1 MRGGGPRRIERSEDK
16 RRLTSP
22 PLGLADPPLYYP
34 PFSDPR
40 HLLPC
45 SACASLSL
53 SLSALLCSSSYR
65 ASCAAAASHQNAHTQ
80 SFILELLLAL
90 VWVETMGRH
99 KFRLSDM
106 IPNAWFF
113 KLRDMRAA
121 RGGAGVGAGAGGVGG
136 ASPGGVV
143 TQASLAVSRAGRASR
158 PLPSTPRHGTWLP
171 HRASYYYTPRAGD
184 LVASP
189 LHPKASDTQFP
200 PLALSPPRRSRRRH
214 RRRSVKLAPS
224 VSGSSAVSSPVS
236 TGCRCQRKPVLM
248 VVEGP
253 DTPPC
258 RRDKFVSYDDD
269 DDDEA
274 EFKKPMVAVAA
285 CDELN
290 GKVITS
296 ATDIIIDLRTEKR
309 PDKVLPHIVTK
320 PARREL
326 DGGDLDDKHVDVLRR
341 APAQKNGPLLEQ
353 SKPRR
358 SVSSARRLKT
368 RANTPRVATKK
379 SKPPAAAC
387 SPAPTTKPP
396 LAESFAVV
404 KSSLDP
410 RTDFRESME
419 EMIAENGIRTA
430 ADLEDLLA
438 CYLSLNAAEYH
449 DLIVDVFEHIWAN
462 LVDIKM

>member
-1 MRGGGPRRIERSEDK
+1 
-16 RRLTSP
+16 
-22 PLGLADPPLYYP
+22 
-34 PFSDPR
+34 
-40 HLLPC
+40 
-45 SACASLSL
+45 
-53 SLSALLCSSSYR
+53 
-65 ASCAAAASHQNAHTQ
+65 
-80 SFILELLLAL
+80 
-90 VWVETMGRH
+90 MGRH

-121 RGGAGVGAGAGGVGG
+121 RGGAGAGGG
-136 ASPGGVV
+136 SPGGVV
-143 TQASLAVSRAGRASR
+143 TQASVAVSRAGRACR
-158 PLPSTPRHGTWLP
+158 PLPNTPRHGAWLP

-184 LVASP
+184 LLLGSP
-189 LHPKASDTQFP
+189 LHPKGSDTQFP
-200 PLALSPPRRSRRRH
+200 PLQLSPPRRSRRRH

-224 VSGSSAVSSPVS
+224 VSGSSAPSPPVCP
-236 TGCRCQRKPVLM
+236 GCRCGRKPELL
-248 VVEGP
+248 VVEAP

-258 RRDKFVSYDDD
+258 RRDKFVGYIGEEEE
-269 DDDEA
+269 EA
-274 EFKKPMVAVAA
+274 EFKKPTVAIPA
-285 CDELN
+285 CDELD

-309 PDKVLPHIVTK
+309 PDKVLPPIVTK

-326 DGGDLDDKHVDVLRR
+326 DGCDLEEKHVDVVRR
-341 APAQKNGPLLEQ
+341 AVAKKTTSLLEQ

-358 SVSSARRLKT
+358 SASSARRLKT
-368 RANTPRVATKK
+368 RANTPRIVAKK
-379 SKPPAAAC
+379 SKPPAAAAR
-387 SPAPTTKPP
+387 SPAPTTTKPP

-404 KSSLDP
+404 KSSRDP
-410 RTDFRESME
+410 RRDFRESME

-462 LVDIKM
+462 LADIKM